1 MKSIHTDLVV
11 QRHGVVL
18 DKSDHGFEN
27 AGALNPACIR
37 VGDEVHMFY
46 RAVRHGNYSTVGH
59 CILKGPREVAMRADK
74 PLMMPEHPYE
84 SQGIEDPRI
93 VKIDDTYYMTYT
105 VYDRMNALGAYAT
118 SQDLKTFIKHPVIT
132 PQFTYREFKKLID
145 CCAGLNQKYLFHYK
159 MLKEHGLGHDMADK
173 LLLWDKNLMFFPRKI
188 DASGLRKKLKEL
200 DLMLASRDSSIST
213 MKDGLLAK
221 DFQIEQVNQQLT
233 AMELEV
239 AKREAFIEQQTNEMN
254 AAWYVV
260 GTSKELE
267 ERGVVT
273 SSGGFIGI
281 GKTAQMNG
289 DVTNN
294 EFQQVDVRQMTRVPL
309 GVKKAHLVSEHP
321 KDSYRIV
328 EEGDELAY
336 LEIKDPNAFWKLSRY
351 MVVEV
356 K

>member
-1 MKSIHTDLVV
+1 MILALAVAFLFTACENGPTEGELAARAETAQLRSELQGRDSLIGEMALSFDDIEKNIALMDAREQFLGTGTEGELNMDKRKKIVRDIQLMTGLLQESRDRIAELNK
-11 QRHGVVL
+11 RL
-18 DKSDHGFEN
+18 DKS
-27 AGALNPACIR
+27 
-37 VGDEVHMFY
+37 
-46 RAVRHGNYSTVGH
+46 
-59 CILKGPREVAMRADK
+59 
-74 PLMMPEHPYE
+74 
-84 SQGIEDPRI
+84 
-93 VKIDDTYYMTYT
+93 
-105 VYDRMNALGAYAT
+105 
-118 SQDLKTFIKHPVIT
+118 
-132 PQFTYREFKKLID
+132 
-145 CCAGLNQKYLFHYK
+145 
-159 MLKEHGLGHDMADK
+159 
-173 LLLWDKNLMFFPRKI
+173 KI

-200 DLMLASRDSSIST
+200 DQMLASRDSSINT
-213 MKDGLLAK
+213 MKESLLTR

-233 AMELEV
+233 AMELVV

-273 SSGGFIGI
+273 STGGFIGI

-294 EFQQVDVRQMTRVPL
+294 EFMKVDGRTMARVPL
-309 GVKKAHLVSEHP
+309 GVKKAHLVTEHP

-328 EEGDELAY
+328 EEGNELAY
-336 LEIKDPNAFWKLSRY
+336 LEIKDPAAFWKLSRY

>member
-1 MKSIHTDLVV
+1 MLVASIAFAACQSGPSEAELAAKAETEQLRNELQSRDSLIGEMALSFDDIEKNILLLDEREKLLGENVSGDMNIDKRKKIVRDL
-11 QRHGVVL
+11 QLMNGLMQESRDRIAELTKRL
-18 DKSDHGFEN
+18 DKS
-27 AGALNPACIR
+27 
-37 VGDEVHMFY
+37 
-46 RAVRHGNYSTVGH
+46 
-59 CILKGPREVAMRADK
+59 K
-74 PLMMPEHPYE
+74 
-84 SQGIEDPRI
+84 IE
-93 VKIDDTYYMTYT
+93 
-105 VYDRMNALGAYAT
+105 
-118 SQDLKTFIKHPVIT
+118 
-132 PQFTYREFKKLID
+132 
-145 CCAGLNQKYLFHYK
+145 
-159 MLKEHGLGHDMADK
+159 
-173 LLLWDKNLMFFPRKI
+173 
-188 DASGLRKKLKEL
+188 ASGLRKKLKEL
-200 DLMLASRDSSIST
+200 DTMLASRDSSIAT